1 MVVMPTL
8 EVPRA
13 RHLIDGA
20 WVPSRHQGELP
31 ILDPATRRP
40 FHAMAGGDAVDV
52 DAAVGAARRA
62 APGWAATNP
71 SERGAL
77 LGRWADLVLEHVEE
91 LAAIEA
97 QDVGK
102 PLSGARLNIYITH
115 GIIQYFAGAA
125 DKLTGVTLPT
135 RSPDYFGFTLP
146 EPYGVCAVI
155 IPWNVPAV
163 LTAANVAPALAA
175 GNTVVLKPSEVAPL
189 AAFALGELAI
199 RAGFPP
205 GVLNVVG
212 GLGRDAGVALTSHPG
227 VDHISFVGSTGTGR
241 AIMAAA
247 AANLVPVKLELGGK
261 SPNVLFAD
269 ADLDVAIPAIVASI
283 TENAGQNCY
292 AGSRLV
298 VEASIHDQVVERI
311 AAAMKDVRLG
321 AWDADLDMGPL
332 VSAAQQEKVLGF
344 LTEAAAGGARLV
356 TGGSGSGGSVSGGS
370 GSGGSTGGGSG
381 GGEGWFVEPTVFDG
395 VQPGMRLAQEEI
407 FGPVLA
413 VQSFSGTEQAVE
425 LMNGTDFGLLAC
437 LWTSDISRALRLAK
451 QVRSG
456 QVAINQFH
464 DAGVIGFP
472 FNMQKDS
479 GFSAGGGYGALRE
492 YTQEKAVAVRLLPS

>member
-1 MVVMPTL
+1 MGVMPTL
-8 EVPRA
+8 EVPSA
-13 RHLIDGA
+13 RHLIDGL
-20 WVPSRHQGELP
+20 WVASKHQGELP
-31 ILDPATRRP
+31 VLDPATRQP
-40 FHAMAGGDAVDV
+40 FHAVAGGDAADV
-52 DAAVGAARRA
+52 EAAVAAARRA

-71 SERGAL
+71 SERGAVL
-77 LGRWADLVLEHVEE
+77 ARWADLVMQHVEE

-97 QDVGK
+97 RDVGK
-102 PLSGARLNIYITH
+102 PLSAGRMNMYITN

-189 AAFALGELAI
+189 VAFALGELAI

-212 GLGRDAGVALTSHPG
+212 GLGKDAGVALTSHPD

-269 ADLDVAIPAIVASI
+269 ADLDAAIPAIVGSI

-298 VEASIHDQVVERI
+298 VEASIHAEVVERI
-311 AAAMKDVRLG
+311 AVAMQAVRLG

-332 VSAAQQEKVLGF
+332 VSGQQYEKVLGF
-344 LTEAAAGGARLV
+344 LADAPASGARLV
-356 TGGSGSGGSVSGGS
+356 TGGSARSAGD
-370 GSGGSTGGGSG
+370 
-381 GGEGWFVEPTVFDG
+381 GWFVEPTVYDG
-395 VQPGMRLAQEEI
+395 VEPGMRLAQEEI

-413 VQSFSGTEQAVE
+413 VQSFKGTEQAVE

-437 LWTSDISRALRLAK
+437 LWTNDISRALRLAK

-479 GFSAGGGYGALRE
+479 GFSRGGGYGALRE

>member
-1 MVVMPTL
+1 MGSMPSL
-8 EVPRA
+8 EVPSA
-13 RHLIDGA
+13 RHLIDGL
-20 WVPSRHQGELP
+20 WVPSQHQAELP
-31 ILDPATRRP
+31 ILDPATRQP
-40 FHAMAGGDAVDV
+40 FQALAGGDAVDV
-52 DAAVGAARRA
+52 DAAVAAARRA

-77 LGRWADLVLEHVEE
+77 LGRWADLVMQHVEE

-102 PLSGARLNIYITH
+102 PLSGGRLNIYITN

-135 RSPDYFGFTLP
+135 RSPDFFGFTVP

-189 AAFALGELAI
+189 VAFALGELAI

-212 GLGRDAGVALTSHPG
+212 GLGKDAGVALTSHPD
-227 VDHISFVGSTGTGR
+227 VNHISFVGSTGTGR
-241 AIMAAA
+241 AIMTAA

-269 ADLDVAIPAIVASI
+269 ADLDAAIPAIVGSI

-298 VEASIHDQVVERI
+298 VEASIHDEVVERI
-311 AAAMKDVRLG
+311 AAAMRQVRLG
-321 AWDADLDMGPL
+321 GWDADLDMGPL
-332 VSAAQQEKVLGF
+332 VSAAQHEKVLGF
-344 LTEAAAGGARLV
+344 LADAPADGARLV
-356 TGGSGSGGSVSGGS
+356 TGGSAGD
-370 GSGGSTGGGSG
+370 
-381 GGEGWFVEPTVFDG
+381 GWFVEPTVFDG
-395 VQPGMRLAQEEI
+395 VEPGMRLAQEEI

-413 VQSFSGTEQAVE
+413 VQSFKGFDQAVD

-437 LWTSDISRALRLAK
+437 LWTSDISRALTLAK
-451 QVRSG
+451 RVRSG

-479 GFSAGGGYGALRE
+479 GFSRGGGYGALRE
-492 YTQEKAVAVRLLPS
+492 YTQEKAVAVRLLPRE